1 MAVDVDARVNANK
14 AEEVISDVSMPSWFM
29 ENCVKTAFELSQEA
43 RRIVILP
50 PNPPNPPNHTEK
62 VQDTTLNGQE
72 SQEERY
78 ELDSFLYDELL
89 NLVMPKDKAI
99 LPKQQAGG
107 LGATFTSEKT
117 PKFALDAVQLLLPGG
132 FHAFLG
138 QEFLSEVAKKF
149 ASDVQ
154 ADLIELNIDDFRDL
168 AEHFGNGEDSE
179 HRDDQRRGDD
189 HYLNLLYDQCMCV
202 ELCCPA
208 SSVCTTSRSSSP
220 VTRSASSESAS
231 DSSESSVGTTNSQEY
246 EFLCRRGSRR
256 SRKKLFSFLQYL
268 GLLTFATILVLMV
281 IAVLAGSIIFRHKLM
296 SKMSSR
302 IYNNMDSTLSQDEEE
317 LLSVDEQL
325 ENVDSVTKHGMQKIH
340 QTGVSIDKP
349 EEMEIADRR
358 RFQYTTLFKNVIES
372 HLMKKTLEKHE
383 ENNKVGS
390 PALVVLVSGVGRF
403 CNYQKYLQ
411 VFKHLQAAIRTLS
424 KENTIVMMLGGDD
437 EDILNSVSNQTQKG
451 IMRMFTARS
460 QEQYR
465 LLEKDKENARLKENI
480 RHLQRC
486 IRMSP
491 EAKMSPLAQPYT
503 VDWETFIPDA
513 TLRAMRRY
521 FFPWDNIEI
530 IARRAAK
537 GKLDIDSMKIVMET
551 YEKRNE
557 AEKQWLEKHEDK
569 DDLKEPWKSKLPQRA
584 WSIAEQ
590 ISKSQQDEHLYQL
603 LDTVVSPGDLNTTWS
618 NIELDSD
625 IKARITDI
633 ISLGES
639 QKDSCGI
646 LKTSAGG
653 ALLYGPPGTGKTQ
666 LARVLAKTSGS
677 IMLSVSG
684 AEMESKYVG
693 ETEKLVASLFK
704 LGKMLFPSIIFIDE
718 ADSLFSSRSQGGSGS
733 IYQRKLVNQLLQEA
747 DGLSKDSNSPFL
759 LLATNLPHLLDPAV
773 LRRVPCRIYIGLPTI
788 SARENMF
795 RMFLKEE
802 FLDRSVDLKKLAE
815 VTHRY
820 TGSDIMALCVE
831 TAVISQREYRNTE
844 AGESSHVKSSRIL
857 NISHFHQA
865 LKSNTPTTSPQLMQE
880 MRRFAQMYDKSAVSR
895 MVLYQYW

>member
-1 MAVDVDARVNANK
+1 MAVDVDAMVNEDGV
-14 AEEVISDVSMPSWFM
+14 EEVISDISMPSWFID
-29 ENCVKTAFELSQEA
+29 NCVKTAFELSQEA

-50 PNPPNPPNHTEK
+50 PNPPNLTEK
-62 VQDTTLNGQE
+62 VKDTTSNGQV

-78 ELDSFLYDELL
+78 ELDSFLYDELF
-89 NLVMPKDKAI
+89 NLIMPKEKTI
-99 LPKQQAGG
+99 LPKQEAEG
-107 LGATFTSEKT
+107 LKSTFSSDKTS
-117 PKFALDAVQLLLPGG
+117 KFALDAVQLLLPGG

-138 QEFLSEVAKKF
+138 QEFLAEVAKKF

-168 AEHFGNGEDSE
+168 AEHFGKGEDSE
-179 HRDDQRRGDD
+179 HRDDQKRGDD
-189 HYLNLLYDQCMCV
+189 HYLNLLYDRCMCV

-208 SSVCTTSRSSSP
+208 SSVCSTSRSSSP
-220 VTRSASSESAS
+220 VARSGSSDSAS
-231 DSSESSVGTTNSQEY
+231 DNSESSIGTTNSQEY
-246 EFLCRRGSRR
+246 GVECVKRTRKFSDRLFFLS
-256 SRKKLFSFLQYL
+256 QYL
-268 GLLTFATILVLMV
+268 GLLTFATILVLTV
-281 IAVLAGSIIFRHKLM
+281 ISVLTGSIILRHKLM
-296 SKMSSR
+296 CQNTSGICNEMC
-302 IYNNMDSTLSQDEEE
+302 DTLPQDEEE
-317 LLSVDEQL
+317 LSSVNEQL
-325 ENVDSVTKHGMQKIH
+325 ESNESVVRHGLQKIP
-340 QTGVSIDKP
+340 QTEHFLENP
-349 EEMEIADRR
+349 EEIEIDDIESSR
-358 RFQYTTLFKNVIES
+358 YTTLLKKIIES
-372 HLMKKTLEKHE
+372 HLLKNTPGRTGDKD
-383 ENNKVGS
+383 NVGS
-390 PALVVLVSGVGRF
+390 PALVILVSGVGRF
-403 CNYQKYLQ
+403 CSYKKYLQ
-411 VFKHLQAAIRTLS
+411 VFKHLQTAIRTLS
-424 KENTIVMMLGGDD
+424 KEDTIIMMSGGDD
-437 EDILNSVSNQTQKG
+437 DGILESISNNTQKG
-451 IMRMFTARS
+451 ILRMFTARS
-460 QEQYR
+460 QAQYR
-465 LLEKDKENARLKENI
+465 LLEKDKEKARLKENI

-491 EAKMSPLAQPYT
+491 EANMSPLAQPYA

-513 TLRAMRRY
+513 TLRAMRRH

-530 IARRAAK
+530 IARTIAK
-537 GKLDIDSMKIVMET
+537 RQLDIDSMKLVMET
-551 YEKRNE
+551 YEKRSE
-557 AEKQWLEKHEDK
+557 AEKQWLENHEDE
-569 DDLKEPWKSKLPQRA
+569 DDQKAPWKSKLPRRA

-590 ISKSQQDEHLYQL
+590 ISKSQEDEHLYQL

-625 IKARITDI
+625 IKARITDL

-747 DGLSKDSNSPFL
+747 DGLSKDSTSPFL

-802 FLDRSVDLKKLAE
+802 SLDRSVDLKKLAE

-831 TAVISQREYRNTE
+831 TAVISQREYRNKE
-844 AGESSHVKSSRIL
+844 AGVALDVKNSRIL
-857 NISHFHQA
+857 TISHFHQA

>member
-1 MAVDVDARVNANK
+1 MAVDVDAMVNEDGVK
-14 AEEVISDVSMPSWFM
+14 EFVSDVSMPSWFM
-29 ENCVKTAFELSQEA
+29 DNCVKTAFELSQEA
-43 RRIVILP
+43 RRVIILP
-50 PNPPNPPNHTEK
+50 SNPSNLTEE
-62 VQDTTLNGQE
+62 VNDTTSNGQA

-78 ELDSFLYDELL
+78 ELDSFLYDELF
-89 NLVMPKDKAI
+89 NLIMPKEKAI
-99 LPKQQAGG
+99 LTKQKTES
-107 LGATFTSEKT
+107 LKSTFSSDKT

-138 QEFLSEVAKKF
+138 QEFLAEVAKKF

-154 ADLIELNIDDFRDL
+154 ADFIELNIDDFRDL
-168 AEHFGNGEDSE
+168 AEHFGKGEDSE
-179 HRDDQRRGDD
+179 HQNDQKRGDD
-189 HYLNLLYDQCMCV
+189 HYLNLLYDRCMCV

-208 SSVCTTSRSSSP
+208 SSVCSTSRSSSP
-220 VTRSASSESAS
+220 VTGSGSSDIAS
-231 DSSESSVGTTNSQEY
+231 DNSESSVGRTNSQEY
-246 EFLCRRGSRR
+246 GKRTRKLSDRLFFLS
-256 SRKKLFSFLQYL
+256 QYL
-268 GLLTFATILVLMV
+268 GLLTFATILVLTV
-281 IAVLAGSIIFRHKLM
+281 ISVLTGSIILRHKLM
-296 SKMSSR
+296 CQNTSG
-302 IYNNMDSTLSQDEEE
+302 ICTEICDTFSQDEEE
-317 LLSVDEQL
+317 LSSVDEQL
-325 ENVDSVTKHGMQKIH
+325 ESNEPVVGHELQQIPKTEHFLENSEEIE
-340 QTGVSIDKP
+340 IDD
-349 EEMEIADRR
+349 MGSS
-358 RFQYTTLFKNVIES
+358 QYTTLLKKIIES
-372 HLMKKTLEKHE
+372 HLLKNTLGRTGDK
-383 ENNKVGS
+383 ENVGS
-390 PALVVLVSGVGRF
+390 PALVILISGVGRF
-403 CNYQKYLQ
+403 CSYKKYLQ
-411 VFKHLQAAIRTLS
+411 VFKHLQTAIRILS
-424 KENTIVMMLGGDD
+424 KEDTIMMMSGGDD
-437 EDILNSVSNQTQKG
+437 DGILESISNNTQKG
-451 IMRMFTARS
+451 ILRMFTARS
-460 QEQYR
+460 QAQYR
-465 LLEKDKENARLKENI
+465 LLEKDKEKARLKENI

-491 EAKMSPLAQPYT
+491 EAKMSPLAQPYA

-513 TLRAMRRY
+513 TLRAMRRH
-521 FFPWDNIEI
+521 FFPWDNLEI
-530 IARRAAK
+530 IVRTIANRQ
-537 GKLDIDSMKIVMET
+537 LDIDSMKLVMET
-551 YEKRNE
+551 YEKRSE
-557 AEKQWLEKHEDK
+557 AEKQWLENHEDE
-569 DDLKEPWKSKLPQRA
+569 DDQKAPWKSKLPRRA

-590 ISKSQQDEHLYQL
+590 ISKSQEDEHLYQL

-618 NIELDSD
+618 NIEIDSD
-625 IKARITDI
+625 IKARITDL

-684 AEMESKYVG
+684 AELESEYVG

-733 IYQRKLVNQLLQEA
+733 IHQRKLVNQLLQEA
-747 DGLSKDSNSPFL
+747 DGLSKDFTSPFL

-802 FLDRSVDLKKLAE
+802 SSDRSVDLKKLAE

-831 TAVISQREYRNTE
+831 TAVISQREYRNKE
-844 AGESSHVKSSRIL
+844 ADEVLNVKNSRVL
-857 NISHFHQA
+857 TISHFHQA

>member
-1 MAVDVDARVNANK
+1 MAVDVDAMVNADGV
-14 AEEVISDVSMPSWFM
+14 EEVISDVPMPSWFM
-29 ENCVKTAFELSQEA
+29 DNCVRTAFELSQEA

-50 PNPPNPPNHTEK
+50 SNPPNPIEK
-62 VQDTTLNGQE
+62 VKDTTSNGQA

-78 ELDSFLYDELL
+78 ELDSFLYDELF
-89 NLVMPKDKAI
+89 NLIVPKDKTI
-99 LPKQQAGG
+99 LPKQEAEG
-107 LGATFTSEKT
+107 LKSTFSSDKT

-138 QEFLSEVAKKF
+138 QEFLAEVAKKF

-168 AEHFGNGEDSE
+168 AEHFGKGEDSE

-189 HYLNLLYDQCMCV
+189 HYLNLLYDRCMCV

-208 SSVCTTSRSSSP
+208 SSVCSTSRSSSP
-220 VTRSASSESAS
+220 VTRSGSSDSAS
-231 DSSESSVGTTNSQEY
+231 DNSESSVGTTNSQEY
-246 EFLCRRGSRR
+246 GVECVRRTRKFSDRLFFLS
-256 SRKKLFSFLQYL
+256 QYL
-268 GLLTFATILVLMV
+268 GLLTFATILVFTV
-281 IAVLAGSIIFRHKLM
+281 ISVLTGSIIFRRRLM
-296 SKMSSR
+296 CQKTSGICNEMCA
-302 IYNNMDSTLSQDEEE
+302 TLSQDEEE
-317 LLSVDEQL
+317 MSSVDEQL
-325 ENVDSVTKHGMQKIH
+325 ESNESVVGHAMQKIH
-340 QTGVSIDKP
+340 QTEPFLDNP
-349 EEMEIADRR
+349 EEIEIDDMESS
-358 RFQYTTLFKNVIES
+358 QYTTLLKKVIES
-372 HLMKKTLEKHE
+372 HLMKNTLRRTEGK
-383 ENNKVGS
+383 ENVES
-390 PALVVLVSGVGRF
+390 PPLVILVSGVGRF
-403 CNYQKYLQ
+403 CSYKKYLQ
-411 VFKHLQAAIRTLS
+411 VFKHLQTAIRTLS
-424 KENTIVMMLGGDD
+424 KEDTIIMMSGGDD
-437 EDILNSVSNQTQKG
+437 DDLLESISNHTQKG
-451 IMRMFTARS
+451 ILRMFTGRS
-460 QEQYR
+460 QAQYR
-465 LLEKDKENARLKENI
+465 LLEKDKEKARLKENI

-486 IRMSP
+486 IRISP
-491 EAKMSPLAQPYT
+491 EAKMSPLAQPYA

-513 TLRAMRRY
+513 TLRAMRRH

-530 IARRAAK
+530 IARTIAK
-537 GKLDIDSMKIVMET
+537 RQLDSGSMKLVMET
-551 YEKRNE
+551 YEKRSE
-557 AEKQWLEKHEDK
+557 AEKQWLENHEDE
-569 DDLKEPWKSKLPQRA
+569 DDQKAPWKSKLPRRA

-590 ISKSQQDEHLYQL
+590 ISKSQEDEHLYQL

-625 IKARITDI
+625 IKARITDL

-684 AEMESKYVG
+684 AEMESRYVG

-747 DGLSKDSNSPFL
+747 DGLSKDSTSPFL

-802 FLDRSVDLKKLAE
+802 SLDRSVDLKKLAE

-831 TAVISQREYRNTE
+831 TAVISQREYRNKE
-844 AGESSHVKSSRIL
+844 AGEALDVKNRRIL
-857 NISHFHQA
+857 TISHFHQA

>member
-50 PNPPNPPNHTEK
+50 PNPPNHTEK
-62 VQDTTLNGQE
+62 VQDTTINGQE

-99 LPKQQAGG
+99 LPKQQAEG

-179 HRDDQRRGDD
+179 QRDDQRRGDD

-281 IAVLAGSIIFRHKLM
+281 IAIFGREHHFPSQIDVKDVVKDLQQHGLNFI
-296 SKMSSR
+296 SR
-302 IYNNMDSTLSQDEEE
+302 RRGIT
-317 LLSVDEQL
+317 
-325 ENVDSVTKHGMQKIH
+325 KIH

-513 TLRAMRRY
+513 TLRAMRRH

-802 FLDRSVDLKKLAE
+802 SLDRSVDLKKLAE

-844 AGESSHVKSSRIL
+844 AGESLHVKSSRIL

>member
-1 MAVDVDARVNANK
+1 MAVDVDAMVNEDGV
-14 AEEVISDVSMPSWFM
+14 EEVNSDVSMPSWFM
-29 ENCVKTAFELSQEA
+29 DNCVKTASELSQET
-43 RRIVILP
+43 RRVVILP
-50 PNPPNPPNHTEK
+50 PNPPNLTEK
-62 VQDTTLNGQE
+62 VKDTTSNGQA

-78 ELDSFLYDELL
+78 ELDSFLYDELF
-89 NLVMPKDKAI
+89 NLIMPKEKTI
-99 LPKQQAGG
+99 LPKQEAEG
-107 LGATFTSEKT
+107 LESTFSSHKT

-138 QEFLSEVAKKF
+138 QEFLAEVVKKF

-168 AEHFGNGEDSE
+168 AEHFGKGEDSE
-179 HRDDQRRGDD
+179 HRNDHKRGDD
-189 HYLNLLYDQCMCV
+189 HYLNLLYDRCMCV
-202 ELCCPA
+202 ELCCSA
-208 SSVCTTSRSSSP
+208 SSVCSTSCSSSP
-220 VTRSASSESAS
+220 VARSGSS
-231 DSSESSVGTTNSQEY
+231 DSLSDNSESSVGTTNSQEY
-246 EFLCRRGSRR
+246 GVECVKRTRKFSDRLFFLS
-256 SRKKLFSFLQYL
+256 QYL
-268 GLLTFATILVLMV
+268 GLLTFATILVLTV
-281 IAVLAGSIIFRHKLM
+281 ISVLTGSIILRHKLICQNTSGICNEM
-296 SKMSSR
+296 C
-302 IYNNMDSTLSQDEEE
+302 DTFSQDEEE
-317 LLSVDEQL
+317 LSSVDEQL
-325 ENVDSVTKHGMQKIH
+325 ESDESVVGHGMQKIP
-340 QTGVSIDKP
+340 QTEQFFDNP
-349 EEMEIADRR
+349 EEIEIDDMGSS
-358 RFQYTTLFKNVIES
+358 QYTTLLKKIIES
-372 HLMKKTLEKHE
+372 RLLKNTLGRAGDKEDM
-383 ENNKVGS
+383 GS
-390 PALVVLVSGVGRF
+390 SALVILISGIGRF
-403 CNYQKYLQ
+403 CSYKKYLQ
-411 VFKHLQAAIRTLS
+411 VFKHLQTAVKTLS
-424 KENTIVMMLGGDD
+424 KEDTIIMMSGGNDVG
-437 EDILNSVSNQTQKG
+437 ILESISNNTQKG
-451 IMRMFTARS
+451 ILRMFTARS
-460 QEQYR
+460 QAQYR
-465 LLEKDKENARLKENI
+465 LLEKDKEKARLKENI

-486 IRMSP
+486 IRMSA
-491 EAKMSPLAQPYT
+491 EAKMSPLAQPYA

-513 TLRAMRRY
+513 TLRAMRRH

-530 IARRAAK
+530 IARTIAK
-537 GKLDIDSMKIVMET
+537 RQLDIDSMKLVMET
-551 YEKRNE
+551 YEKRSE
-557 AEKQWLEKHEDK
+557 AEKQWLENHEDE
-569 DDLKEPWKSKLPQRA
+569 DDQKAPWKSKLPRRA

-590 ISKSQQDEHLYQL
+590 ISKSQEDEHVYQL

-625 IKARITDI
+625 IKARITDL

-718 ADSLFSSRSQGGSGS
+718 ADSLFSSRSQSGSGS
-733 IYQRKLVNQLLQEA
+733 IHQRKLVNQLLQEA
-747 DGLSKDSNSPFL
+747 DGLSKDSTSPFL

-802 FLDRSVDLKKLAE
+802 SLDRSVDLKKLAE

-831 TAVISQREYRNTE
+831 TAVISQREYRNKE
-844 AGESSHVKSSRIL
+844 AGEVLDVKSSRIL
-857 NISHFHQA
+857 TISHFHQA

>member
-1 MAVDVDARVNANK
+1 MAVGVDAMVNADGV
-14 AEEVISDVSMPSWFM
+14 EEVVSDVSMPSWFM
-29 ENCVKTAFELSQEA
+29 DNCVKTAFELSQEV

-50 PNPPNPPNHTEK
+50 PNPPNSTAK
-62 VQDTTLNGQE
+62 VKDATSNGQA

-78 ELDSFLYDELL
+78 ELDSFLYDELF
-89 NLVMPKDKAI
+89 NLIMSKDRTIQPEEEAE
-99 LPKQQAGG
+99 G
-107 LGATFTSEKT
+107 LESTFSSDKT

-138 QEFLSEVAKKF
+138 QEFLAEVAKKF

-168 AEHFGNGEDSE
+168 AEHFGKGEDSE
-179 HRDDQRRGDD
+179 HRDDQRRTDD
-189 HYLNLLYDQCMCV
+189 HYLNLLYDRCMCV

-208 SSVCTTSRSSSP
+208 SFVCSTSRSSST
-220 VTRSASSESAS
+220 VTRSGSSDSAS
-231 DSSESSVGTTNSQEY
+231 DNSESSIGSTDSQEY
-246 EFLCRRGSRR
+246 GVKCVERT
-256 SRKKLFSFLQYL
+256 RKLSDKLFFLSQYF
-268 GLLTFATILVLMV
+268 GLLTFATILVLTA
-281 IAVLAGSIIFRHKLM
+281 IPVLTGSIIFSHKLM
-296 SKMSSR
+296 CQKTSGNCNE
-302 IYNNMDSTLSQDEEE
+302 ICATLSQDEEE
-317 LLSVDEQL
+317 LLLVDEQL
-325 ENVDSVTKHGMQKIH
+325 ESNESVVGHGMQSIH
-340 QTGVSIDKP
+340 RTESFLENTEEIDDV
-349 EEMEIADRR
+349 ENS
-358 RFQYTTLFKNVIES
+358 QYTILLKKIIES
-372 HLMKKTLEKHE
+372 HLLKNTLGRTEEKH
-383 ENNKVGS
+383 NVGS
-390 PALVVLVSGVGRF
+390 PALVILISGVGRF
-403 CNYQKYLQ
+403 SSYKKYLQ
-411 VFKHLQAAIRTLS
+411 VFKHLQTAIRTLS
-424 KENTIVMMLGGDD
+424 KEDTIIMTSGGDD
-437 EDILNSVSNQTQKG
+437 DGILESISNHTQKG
-451 IMRMFTARS
+451 ILRMFTARS
-460 QEQYR
+460 QAQYR
-465 LLEKDKENARLKENI
+465 LLEKDKEKARLKENV
-480 RHLQRC
+480 RYLQRC

-491 EAKMSPLAQPYT
+491 EAKMSPLAQPYA
-503 VDWETFIPDA
+503 VDWETFIPDT
-513 TLRAMRRY
+513 TLRAMRRH

-530 IARRAAK
+530 IARTAAK
-537 GKLDIDSMKIVMET
+537 RQLDIDSMKLVMET
-551 YEKRNE
+551 YEKRSE
-557 AEKQWLEKHEDK
+557 AEKQWLENHEDE
-569 DDLKEPWKSKLPQRA
+569 DDQKAPWKSKLPRRA

-590 ISKSQQDEHLYQL
+590 ISKSQEDEHLYQL
-603 LDTVVSPGDLNTTWS
+603 LDTVVSPGDLHTTWS

-625 IKARITDI
+625 IKARITDLV
-633 ISLGES
+633 SLGEF

-747 DGLSKDSNSPFL
+747 DGLSKDSTSPFL

-802 FLDRSVDLKKLAE
+802 SLDRNVDLKKLAE

-844 AGESSHVKSSRIL
+844 AGEALDVKSRRIL
-857 NISHFHQA
+857 SLSHFHQA

-880 MRRFAQMYDKSAVSR
+880 MRRFAQMYDKSAVSK

>member
-1 MAVDVDARVNANK
+1 MAVDVDAMVNEDGV
-14 AEEVISDVSMPSWFM
+14 EELISGVSMPSWFM
-29 ENCVKTAFELSQEA
+29 DNCVRTAFELSQEA
-43 RRIVILP
+43 RRVVILP
-50 PNPPNPPNHTEK
+50 PNPPNLTEK
-62 VQDTTLNGQE
+62 VEDATSNGQA

-78 ELDSFLYDELL
+78 ELDSFLYDELF
-89 NLVMPKDKAI
+89 NLIMPKEKTIPPEREAE
-99 LPKQQAGG
+99 G
-107 LGATFTSEKT
+107 LKSTFSSGKT

-138 QEFLSEVAKKF
+138 QEFLAEVAKKF

-168 AEHFGNGEDSE
+168 AEHFGKGEDSE
-179 HRDDQRRGDD
+179 HRDDQKRGDD
-189 HYLNLLYDQCMCV
+189 HYLNLLYDRCMCV

-208 SSVCTTSRSSSP
+208 SSACSTSRSSSP
-220 VTRSASSESAS
+220 VARSGSSDSAS
-231 DSSESSVGTTNSQEY
+231 DNSESSVRTTNSQEY
-246 EFLCRRGSRR
+246 GVDCVKWTRKFSDRLFFLS
-256 SRKKLFSFLQYL
+256 QYL
-268 GLLTFATILVLMV
+268 GLLTFATIIVLTA
-281 IAVLAGSIIFRHKLM
+281 ISVLTGSIILRHKLM
-296 SKMSSR
+296 CQDTSGMC
-302 IYNNMDSTLSQDEEE
+302 NEMCDTLSQDEED
-317 LLSVDEQL
+317 LSSVDEQL
-325 ENVDSVTKHGMQKIH
+325 ESNESVVGHRMQKIP
-340 QTGVSIDKP
+340 QTEHFLETP
-349 EEMEIADRR
+349 EQIETDDLGSS
-358 RFQYTTLFKNVIES
+358 QYTTLLKKIIES
-372 HLMKKTLEKHE
+372 HLVKNTLGRTGDK
-383 ENNKVGS
+383 ENVGS
-390 PALVVLVSGVGRF
+390 PALVILVSGVGRF
-403 CNYQKYLQ
+403 CSYKKYLQ
-411 VFKHLQAAIRTLS
+411 VFKHLQTAIRTLA
-424 KENTIVMMLGGDD
+424 KEDTIIMMSGGDD
-437 EDILNSVSNQTQKG
+437 DGILESISNNTQKG
-451 IMRMFTARS
+451 ILRMFTARS
-460 QEQYR
+460 QAQYR
-465 LLEKDKENARLKENI
+465 LLEKDKEKARLKENI

-491 EAKMSPLAQPYT
+491 EANMSPLAQPYA

-513 TLRAMRRY
+513 TLRAMRRH

-530 IARRAAK
+530 IARTIAK
-537 GKLDIDSMKIVMET
+537 RQLDIDSMKLVMET
-551 YEKRNE
+551 YEKRSE
-557 AEKQWLEKHEDK
+557 AEKQWLENHEDE
-569 DDLKEPWKSKLPQRA
+569 DDQKAPWKSKLPRRA

-590 ISKSQQDEHLYQL
+590 ISKSQEDEHLYQL

-625 IKARITDI
+625 IKARITDL

-718 ADSLFSSRSQGGSGS
+718 ADSLFSSRSQAGSGS

-747 DGLSKDSNSPFL
+747 DGLSKDSTSPFL

-795 RMFLKEE
+795 RMFLREE
-802 FLDRSVDLKKLAE
+802 SLDRSVDLKKLAE

-831 TAVISQREYRNTE
+831 TAVISQREYRNKE
-844 AGESSHVKSSRIL
+844 AGEALDVKNSRIL
-857 NISHFHQA
+857 TISHFHQA

>member
-1 MAVDVDARVNANK
+1 MAVDVGAMVSPDGF
-14 AEEVISDVSMPSWFM
+14 EEVISDVSIPSWFM
-29 ENCVKTAFELSQEA
+29 DNCVKTALESSQEA

-50 PNPPNPPNHTEK
+50 PNSLNHAEK
-62 VQDTTLNGQE
+62 VRDTTTDGQA

-78 ELDSFLYDELL
+78 ELDSFLYDELF
-89 NLVMPKDKAI
+89 NLIMPKQEAE
-99 LPKQQAGG
+99 G
-107 LGATFTSEKT
+107 LKSTLSSDKT

-138 QEFLSEVAKKF
+138 QEFLAEVVKKF
-149 ASDVQ
+149 ATDVQ

-168 AEHFGNGEDSE
+168 AEHFGKGEDSKNQ
-179 HRDDQRRGDD
+179 DDQRKGDD
-189 HYLNLLYDQCMCV
+189 YYLNLLYDRCMCV

-208 SSVCTTSRSSSP
+208 SSVCSTSWPSSP
-220 VTRSASSESAS
+220 VTRSESS
-231 DSSESSVGTTNSQEY
+231 DSAFENSESSVETTNSQEY
-246 EFLCRRGSRR
+246 GVKCVKRT
-256 SRKKLFSFLQYL
+256 RKLSDKLFFLSQYL
-268 GLLTFATILVLMV
+268 GLLTFATVLVLAV
-281 IAVLAGSIIFRHKLM
+281 ISVLTGSIIFRHKLM
-296 SKMSSR
+296 CQKKSGICNEMCA
-302 IYNNMDSTLSQDEEE
+302 TLSQDEED
-317 LLSVDEQL
+317 LPSVDEQL
-325 ENVDSVTKHGMQKIH
+325 ESKESVVGYGLQKIH
-340 QTGVSIDKP
+340 QTEPFLKKP
-349 EEMEIADRR
+349 EESEIDDMGDS
-358 RFQYTTLFKNVIES
+358 QYTTLLKKVIES
-372 HLMKKTLEKHE
+372 HLLKKTLSRTE
-383 ENNKVGS
+383 ETEDVGS
-390 PALVVLVSGVGRF
+390 PALVILVSGVGRF
-403 CNYQKYLQ
+403 GSYKKYLQ
-411 VFKHLQAAIRTLS
+411 VFKHLQAAIRALS
-424 KENTIVMMLGGDD
+424 KEDTIVMMSGGDD
-437 EDILNSVSNQTQKG
+437 DGILESISNHTQKG
-451 IMRMFTARS
+451 ALRMFTARS
-460 QEQYR
+460 QAQYR
-465 LLEKDKENARLKENI
+465 LLEKDKEKARLKENI

-491 EAKMSPLAQPYT
+491 ESKTSPLARPYA

-513 TLRAMRRY
+513 TLRAMRRH

-530 IARRAAK
+530 IARTIAK
-537 GKLDIDSMKIVMET
+537 RQLDIDSMKLVMEI
-551 YEKRNE
+551 YEKRSE
-557 AEKQWLEKHEDK
+557 AEKQWLENHEDE
-569 DDLKEPWKSKLPQRA
+569 DDQKAPWKSKLPRRA

-590 ISKSQQDEHLYQL
+590 ISRSQEDEHLYQL

-618 NIELDSD
+618 NIELDPD
-625 IKARITDI
+625 IKARITDL

-747 DGLSKDSNSPFL
+747 DGLSKDSTSPFL

-802 FLDRSVDLKKLAE
+802 SLDRSVDLKKLAE

-844 AGESSHVKSSRIL
+844 AGEALGVKSRIIL

>member
-1 MAVDVDARVNANK
+1 MAVDVDAMVNADGV
-14 AEEVISDVSMPSWFM
+14 EEVISDVSMPSWFM
-29 ENCVKTAFELSQEA
+29 DNCVKTAFELGQEL

-50 PNPPNPPNHTEK
+50 PNPPNPTEK
-62 VQDTTLNGQE
+62 VKDTTSNGQA

-78 ELDSFLYDELL
+78 ELDYFLYDELF
-89 NLVMPKDKAI
+89 NLVMPKQKAE
-99 LPKQQAGG
+99 G
-107 LGATFTSEKT
+107 LKSTFSSGKT

-138 QEFLSEVAKKF
+138 QEFFSEVAKKF

-154 ADLIELNIDDFRDL
+154 ADLVELNIDDFRDL
-168 AEHFGNGEDSE
+168 AEHFGKGKDSE
-179 HRDDQRRGDD
+179 HRDGQKSSDD
-189 HYLNLLYDQCMCV
+189 HYLNLLYDRCMCV

-208 SSVCTTSRSSSP
+208 SSVCSTLRSSSP
-220 VTRSASSESAS
+220 VTRSGSSDSAS
-231 DSSESSVGTTNSQEY
+231 DNSASSVGTTNSQEY
-246 EFLCRRGSRR
+246 GIECVKRTRKFSDRLFFLS
-256 SRKKLFSFLQYL
+256 QYL
-268 GLLTFATILVLMV
+268 GLLTFAAILLLTVISVLT
-281 IAVLAGSIIFRHKLM
+281 GSIIFRHKLM
-296 SKMSSR
+296 CQKTSGICNEMC
-302 IYNNMDSTLSQDEEE
+302 STLSQDEEE
-317 LLSVDEQL
+317 LSSVDEQL
-325 ENVDSVTKHGMQKIH
+325 ESNESVVGHGMQKIH
-340 QTGVSIDKP
+340 QIEPFLANP
-349 EEMEIADRR
+349 EEMEIDDMENS
-358 RFQYTTLFKNVIES
+358 QYTALLKKIIES
-372 HLMKKTLEKHE
+372 HLLKNTLGRTGDKEDVE
-383 ENNKVGS
+383 S
-390 PALVVLVSGVGRF
+390 PALVILVSGVGRF
-403 CNYQKYLQ
+403 CSYKKYLQ
-411 VFKHLQAAIRTLS
+411 VFKHLQTAIRTLS
-424 KENTIVMMLGGDD
+424 KEDTIIMMSGGDD
-437 EDILNSVSNQTQKG
+437 DGILDSISNHTQKG
-451 IMRMFTARS
+451 ILRMFTARS
-460 QEQYR
+460 QAQYR
-465 LLEKDKENARLKENI
+465 LLEKDKEKARLKENI

-491 EAKMSPLAQPYT
+491 EAKMSPLAQPYA

-513 TLRAMRRY
+513 TLRAMRRH

-530 IARRAAK
+530 IARTIAK
-537 GKLDIDSMKIVMET
+537 RQLDIDSMKLVMET
-551 YEKRNE
+551 YEKRSE
-557 AEKQWLEKHEDK
+557 AEKQWLENHEDE
-569 DDLKEPWKSKLPQRA
+569 DDQKAPWKSKLPRRA

-590 ISKSQQDEHLYQL
+590 ISKSQEDEHLYQL

-625 IKARITDI
+625 IKARITDL

-747 DGLSKDSNSPFL
+747 DGVSKDSTSPFL

-802 FLDRSVDLKKLAE
+802 SLDRSVDLKKLAE

-831 TAVISQREYRNTE
+831 TAVISQREYRNKETGE
-844 AGESSHVKSSRIL
+844 ALDVKNNRIL
-857 NISHFHQA
+857 TISHFHQA